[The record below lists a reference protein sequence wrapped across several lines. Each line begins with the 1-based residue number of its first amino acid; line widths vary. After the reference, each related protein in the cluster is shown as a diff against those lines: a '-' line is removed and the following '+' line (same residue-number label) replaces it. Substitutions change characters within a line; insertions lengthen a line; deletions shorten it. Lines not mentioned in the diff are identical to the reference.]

1 MGREEIRGEPEATF
15 EETLGKLIQL
25 AQSSMSESKS
35 QRRPAHAPSSGDG
48 GSSDNGDP
56 SHGGPAT
63 AAPSPQS
70 SLRRTLESLRPD
82 MALKVRTLMVA
93 GRDGR
98 DVGTV
103 QLDPT
108 LGDSEAAFATAAR
121 DASEN
126 GPLLADSLRRGDALA
141 CAAAIDLE
149 RPLPQWASKQAA
161 TLHERAWLSFGR
173 QLASSEPDD
182 WQFVGCVEPGG
193 QQIIRLYVKLR
204 DHAWWSFQS
213 VLDRPSSAS
222 VSKETRALASRRT
235 KGVMASSL
243 KTLAGQLGA
252 ASSAARKGTATLS
265 AKTASAQGRALQRAA
280 RAIRARVG
288 QSGVTESTPE
298 RRARP

>member
-1 MGREEIRGEPEATF
+1 MGREETRGEPDATF
-15 EETLGKLIQL
+15 EETLGHLIQL
-25 AQSSMSESKS
+25 AQSSMSES
-35 QRRPAHAPSSGDG
+35 RSGPRSADAASREL
-48 GSSDNGDP
+48 GS
-56 SHGGPAT
+56 
-63 AAPSPQS
+63 AAVSPQS
-70 SLRRTLESLRPD
+70 SLRRTLESLPSD

-98 DVGTV
+98 DVGAV

-108 LGDSEAAFATAAR
+108 LGDSEAAFSTAAR

-126 GPLLADSLRRGDALA
+126 GPLLADYLRRGYALA

-149 RPLPQWASKQAA
+149 RPLAQWGSKTAA

-243 KTLAGQLGA
+243 KTLAGQLA
-252 ASSAARKGTATLS
+252 AAPAGVRKG
-265 AKTASAQGRALQRAA
+265 ASLPRAAAAQGKALQRAA

-288 QSGVTESTPE
+288 QSGGAEAVSE